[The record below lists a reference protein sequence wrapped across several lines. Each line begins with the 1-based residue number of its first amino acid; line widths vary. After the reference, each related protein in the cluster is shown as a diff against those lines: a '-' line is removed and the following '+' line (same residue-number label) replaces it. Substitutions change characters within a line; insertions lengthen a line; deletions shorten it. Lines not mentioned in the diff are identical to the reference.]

1 MKQKVLLTM
10 IESGFG
16 HISSMESIY
25 DYFTAEHG
33 DTYDIEKSYIMQD
46 PDLPH
51 LNRLERFFIK
61 QVQNTNK
68 ISWFGDFIF
77 FIIKLLGSHHIMR
90 FVHRQ
95 LAFKAFRE
103 GLEALDRRNPDV
115 IITNHYF
122 TNMLAVEY
130 KRRINPSV
138 VVINYNPDCT
148 LHTFWDRRDGI
159 FIVNN
164 QKALERAIKLK
175 FDKDKLRLVNPCV
188 RKHVEDCKTSREEL
202 REKYGL
208 PKDRF
213 TVIVADGGYMMG
225 KGAKF
230 ARKLIKKD
238 LPITLCILAGNNEK
252 RYSEFSDIAE
262 GKGKIKKPENTL
274 IKVYKFKE
282 DAYELYGAADI
293 FLTKGGP
300 NAVLDSIYMNT
311 PVMVDFCPHLIEKW
325 TVKIYIDMLGCG
337 EKAFTPKKAIN
348 QIMHHMSDKS
358 DLMRYAENIS
368 AFTAMGNGASGVS
381 KIIDEEAAKQRADK
395 AMFGIVYDCDKIS
408 DTRAAESAKVVL
420 NETMP
425 ADGEIV
431 PQNTEDSAHEYK
443 EL

>member
-10 IESGFG
+10 VESGFG

-25 DYFTAEHG
+25 DYLQADYG
-33 DTYDIEKSYIMQD
+33 DTYDVEKSFIMQD

-51 LNRLERFFIK
+51 LNRLERWIVK

-68 ISWFGDFIF
+68 FAWFGDFVF

-95 LAFKAFRE
+95 IAYKAFRE
-103 GLEALDRRNPDV
+103 GLEAIDRRNPDV

-122 TNMLAVEY
+122 SNMLAVEY

-138 VVINYNPDCT
+138 VIINYNPDCT

-164 QKALERAIKLK
+164 EKALARAIKYK
-175 FDKDKLRLVNPCV
+175 FDEDKLRLVNPCV
-188 RKHVEDCKTSREEL
+188 RKSVEDCDLTREQL
-202 REKYGL
+202 REKHGL
-208 PKDRF
+208 PQDKF
-213 TVIVADGGYMMG
+213 TVAIADGGYMMG
-225 KGAKF
+225 RGAKF
-230 ARKLIKKD
+230 ARAIIKKD
-238 LPITLCILAGNNEK
+238 LPITLCILAGKNEE
-252 RYSEFSDIAE
+252 RYKEFVAIAE
-262 GKGKIKKPENTL
+262 GKGKIKAPKNTT
-274 IKVYKFKE
+274 IKVYKFTE
-282 DAYELYGAADI
+282 QAHELYGAADL

-337 EKAFTPKKAIN
+337 ERAFSPKKAIKRITCLMEN
-348 QIMHHMSDKS
+348 KS
-358 DLMRYAENIS
+358 DLERYAKNIA
-368 AFTAMGNGASGVS
+368 AFTAEGNGASGVA

-395 AMFGIVYDCDKIS
+395 AQFGIVYDCDKL
-408 DTRAAESAKVVL
+408 DERAKESAKAVL
-420 NETMP
+420 DETMTS
-425 ADGEIV
+425 DGGIV
-431 PQNTEDSAHEYK
+431 PQDSEDIGNEYK
-443 EL
+443 KL